1 MPPLSR
7 RSIRTSTPRRRA
19 VRHRRLPGANARARR
34 QPLRNLQ
41 EAGSLTDGQFTVFGN
56 VELVR
61 RREVLRRKPQV
72 HDWDEDER
80 QHQRAEYAADDDD
93 AEAGTDAGTRL
104 EREGEREVSRDDRD
118 AGHHDRTETGER
130 ALLDRVELGAA
141 ALAQRIGVVDKQDP
155 VLARDPDQQDRS
167 DERERRPRR
176 GRRT

>member
-1 MPPLSR
+1 MRIEPPTAGAFAHRCYQGRGCGATSNANVPGSLMPPLSR

-72 HDWDEDER
+72 HDWDADER

-104 EREGEREVSRDDRD
+104 EREGEREVSLDDRD
-118 AGHHDRTETGER
+118 AGHPDPTET
-130 ALLDRVELGAA
+130 
-141 ALAQRIGVVDKQDP
+141 
-155 VLARDPDQQDRS
+155 
-167 DERERRPRR
+167 RE
-176 GRRT
+176 